1 MDAVEITEVVDTG
14 VIAEDVK
21 QNEGS
26 VTHDVSQTE
35 DSELQG
41 EGSVTQPET
50 CVTPT
55 EEEPEIKGEE
65 LRQRVAVADGPTV
78 TRKKFWVEE

>member
-1 MDAVEITEVVDTG
+1 MDVVEITEVVDTG
-14 VIAEDVK
+14 VIAEDVT

-41 EGSVTQPET
+41 ITQPET

-55 EEEPEIKGEE
+55 EEEPEIEGEE
-65 LRQRVAVADGPTV
+65 LRQPVAVAEGPTV
-78 TRKKFWVEE
+78 ARNKFWVEE